1 MTVLCEVLRS
11 GVVESRHHGTVTAN
25 CAGGSAGVVVGD
37 PGAPIFPRS
46 CNKPL
51 QGVAMVRAGLEL
63 PGELM
68 ALACSSHTAESFQE
82 DGVRR
87 ILGLAGLSEGALGNT
102 PGLPLDARRRWEVVR
117 DGGEPTRIA
126 NNCSGKHAAMLLT
139 CVRNGWPVDGY
150 LDPRHPLQALI
161 GETVAELAGE
171 LPAHVGVDG
180 CGAPVH
186 AISLSAL
193 ARAYGRIGTA
203 AAGAEAVVA
212 DAMRGHPA
220 WVGGPRRLVTAY
232 MANVLGLLAKD
243 GAESVCALAFPDG
256 RTAAFKIDDGS
267 ARAVAPVLSS
277 VLRALGADVA
287 AAEAALRAVAPEG
300 DDADGTGGGEI
311 RAVPLGDAAPAAA
324 A

>member
-11 GVVESRHHGTVTAN
+11 GVVESRHHGSVIATAP
-25 CAGGSAGVVVGD
+25 GGKPRFRIGD

-51 QGVAMVRAGLEL
+51 QGVAMVRSGLEL

-68 ALACSSHTAESFQE
+68 ALACSSHAGESFHE

-139 CVRNGWPVDGY
+139 CVRRGWPTDGY
-150 LDPRHPLQALI
+150 LDPAHPLQETIA
-161 GETVAELAGE
+161 ETVSELAGE
-171 LPAHVGVDG
+171 RPAHVGVDG
-180 CGAPVH
+180 CGAPIH
-186 AISLSAL
+186 AVSLAGL
-193 ARAYGRIGTA
+193 ARAYRTIGTA
-203 AAGAEAVVA
+203 GDGAEAEVA
-212 DAMRGHPA
+212 AAMRAHPA
-220 WVGGPRRLVTAY
+220 WVGGPRRIVTAY
-232 MANVLGLLAKD
+232 MANVPGLLAKD
-243 GAESVCALAFPDG
+243 GAESVCAVAFPDG
-256 RTAAFKIDDGS
+256 RGAAFKIDDGS

-277 VLRALGADVA
+277 LLRALGADTS
-287 AAEAALRAVAPEG
+287 AAEAALRAVAPTQEE
-300 DDADGTGGGEI
+300 ADGTGGGEV
-311 RAVPLGDAAPAAA
+311 RAVPFDDAAPAAA